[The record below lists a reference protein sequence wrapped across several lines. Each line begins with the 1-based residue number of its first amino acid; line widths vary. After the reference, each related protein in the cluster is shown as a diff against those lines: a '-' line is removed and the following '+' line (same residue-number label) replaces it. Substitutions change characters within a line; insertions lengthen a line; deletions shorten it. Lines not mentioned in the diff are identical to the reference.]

1 MILFVAG
8 KAIGIIMG
16 RLFGTDGVRG
26 IANKDLTND
35 LAMKIGA
42 AAATV
47 LLREAKSSKPTVLI
61 GKDTRASGDM
71 LEAALTAGLCSV
83 GCNVLSIGVV
93 PTPAVAYLV
102 GYYQCEAGI
111 MISASH
117 NPCEYNGIKI
127 FQKTGYKLDDS
138 IEEEI
143 ESIILDDSEDF
154 DIKIGGNVGNVL
166 FCKTAVNDYIEHVV
180 SATDVRFDGMKI
192 ALDCANGSA
201 SVCAKE
207 IFTRLGAKCIMLS
220 DTPDGT
226 NINFNCGSTH
236 PEELMSFVK
245 DAGLDLGLAF
255 DGDADRMLAV
265 DENGEL
271 VDGDKVIAICA
282 KKMKEDGTLKKD
294 TAVVT
299 VMSNMGFF
307 KFCEKNGIN
316 CAKTAVGDRYVLE
329 KMLKDGYNIGGEQS
343 GHVIFLDYA
352 TTGDGEL
359 SGVKLIET
367 VVKYGKKLSELAK
380 VMTVYPQ
387 VLINVKV
394 SAQGKQKYNNDE
406 YIIAATQKAEMEL
419 MGDGR
424 VLVRVS
430 GTEPLV
436 RVMLEGKDINHIEKL
451 GKEIAQVVK
460 ERLS

>member
-1 MILFVAG
+1 
-8 KAIGIIMG
+8 
-16 RLFGTDGVRG
+16 
-26 IANKDLTND
+26 
-35 LAMKIGA
+35 
-42 AAATV
+42 
-47 LLREAKSSKPTVLI
+47 
-61 GKDTRASGDM
+61 M

-83 GCNVLSIGVV
+83 GCNVLSVGVV

-102 GYYQCEAGI
+102 GQYQCEAGI

-138 IEEEI
+138 IEDEI
-143 ESIILDDSEDF
+143 EQIILDNSREPS
-154 DIKIGGNVGNVL
+154 IKIGGDVGNRL

-180 SATDVRFDGMKI
+180 STTNVRFDGLSI

-207 IFTRLGAKCIMLS
+207 IFTRLGAKCLMLS

-226 NINFNCGSTH
+226 NINNNCGSTH
-236 PEELMSFVK
+236 PEELMKFVR
-245 DAGLDLGLAF
+245 DAKLDLGLAF
-255 DGDADRMLAV
+255 DADRMLAV
-265 DENGEL
+265 DENGIL

-282 KKMKEDGTLKKD
+282 KRMKDEGRLAKD

-307 KFCEKNGIN
+307 KFCEENSIN

-359 SGVKLIET
+359 SGVQLLET
-367 VVKYGKKLSELAK
+367 VVKSGKKLSELASI
-380 VMTVYPQ
+380 MNVYPQ

-394 SAQGKQKYNNDE
+394 SPEGKQKYNNDE

-436 RVMLEGKDINHIEKL
+436 RVMLEGKDIDHITKL
-451 GKEIAQVVK
+451 GNEIAAVVK

>member
-1 MILFVAG
+1 
-8 KAIGIIMG
+8 MG

-26 IANKDLTND
+26 IANKDLTNE
-35 LAMKIGA
+35 LAMKIGSA
-42 AAATV
+42 AAAV
-47 LLREAKSSKPTVLI
+47 LLKEAKSAKPTVLI

-83 GCNVLSIGVV
+83 GCNVLSIGIV

-102 GYYQCEAGI
+102 GKYECEAGI

-127 FQKTGYKLDDS
+127 FQKSGYKLDDS
-138 IEEEI
+138 IEDEI
-143 ESIILDDSEDF
+143 EKIILGEEEHPEL
-154 DIKIGGNVGNVL
+154 KIGGEVGNRL
-166 FCKTAVNDYIEHVV
+166 YSKTAVKDYIEHVV
-180 SATDVRFDGMKI
+180 ETTDVRFDGMSI

-207 IFTRLGAKCIMLS
+207 IFTALGAKCLMLS

-226 NINFNCGSTH
+226 NINNNCGSTH
-236 PEELMSFVK
+236 PEELMKFVK

-282 KKMKEDGTLKKD
+282 NKMKNEGRLKNN

-307 KFCEKNGIN
+307 KFCDEYDIH
-316 CAKTAVGDRYVLE
+316 CARTAVGDRYVLE
-329 KMLKDGYNIGGEQS
+329 RMLKDDYNIGGEQS

-359 SGVKLIET
+359 SGVQLIET
-367 VVKYGKKLSELAK
+367 VVKSGKKLSELAK
-380 VMTVYPQ
+380 IMTVYPQ

-394 SAQGKQKYNNDE
+394 SPEGKQKYNNDE

-436 RVMLEGKDINHIEKL
+436 RVMLEGKDIEHITKL
-451 GKEIAQVVK
+451 GNDIAEVVR

>member
-1 MILFVAG
+1 
-8 KAIGIIMG
+8 MG
-16 RLFGTDGVRG
+16 RLFGTDGARG
-26 IANKDLTND
+26 IANQDLTNE
-35 LAMKIGA
+35 LAMQIGKA
-42 AAATV
+42 AAEILIKNRTADT
-47 LLREAKSSKPTVLI
+47 KPSVMI

-71 LEAALTAGLCSV
+71 LEAALTAGFCSV
-83 GCNVLSIGVV
+83 GVDVISVGVV
-93 PTPAVAYLV
+93 PTPAIAYLV
-102 GYYQCEAGI
+102 GEYGCEAGV

-127 FQKTGYKLDDS
+127 FQGNGYKLPDET
-138 IEEEI
+138 EEEI
-143 ESIILDDSEDF
+143 EAIILDHTEE
-154 DIKIGGNVGNVL
+154 IEMKTGGAVGKRT
-166 FCKTAVNDYIEHVV
+166 FCKTALEDYIQHVV
-180 SATDVRFDGMKI
+180 SACEVRFDGMNI
-192 ALDCANGSA
+192 AIDTANGSA

-207 IFTRLGAKCIMLS
+207 IFTRLGAKCHMLS
-220 DTPDGT
+220 DTPDGV
-226 NINFNCGSTH
+226 NINANCGSTH
-236 PEELMSFVK
+236 PEELMEFVK
-245 DAGLDLGLAF
+245 ANKLDMGLAF

-265 DENGEL
+265 DENGNL
-271 VDGDKVIAICA
+271 IDGDKIIAVCA
-282 KKMKEDGTLKKD
+282 MQMKQEGKLKND

-307 KFCEKNGIN
+307 KFCEEYGIK

-329 KMLKDGYNIGGEQS
+329 RMLKNGYNIGGEQS

-367 VVKYGKKLSELAK
+367 VKKSGAALGELAK

-387 VLINVKV
+387 VLINVEV
-394 SAQGKQKYNNDE
+394 TPEGKKKYNNDE
-406 YIIAATQKAEMEL
+406 YIISAVQEAEMEL
-419 MGDGR
+419 HGDGR

-436 RVMLEGKDINHIEKL
+436 RVMLEGKDIEKITNL
-451 GKEIAQVVK
+451 GNYIADVVR

>member
-1 MILFVAG
+1 
-8 KAIGIIMG
+8 MG

-47 LLREAKSSKPTVLI
+47 LLREAKSKKPTVLI

-83 GCNVLSIGVV
+83 GCNVLSIGIV

-102 GYYQCEAGI
+102 GLYECEAGI

-127 FQKTGYKLDDS
+127 FQKTGYKLDDA

-143 ESIILDDSEDF
+143 EAIILDNSEEI
-154 DIKIGGNVGNVL
+154 DIKIGGDVGNRL
-166 FCKTAVNDYIEHVV
+166 YSKTAVNDYIDHVV
-180 SATDVRFDGMKI
+180 STTDVRFDGLKI

-226 NINFNCGSTH
+226 NINDKCGSTH

-245 DAGLDLGLAF
+245 DANLDLGLAF

-265 DENGEL
+265 DENGSL
-271 VDGDKVIAICA
+271 VDGDKIIAICA
-282 KKMKEDGTLKKD
+282 NKMKQEGRLQKD

-307 KFCEKNGIN
+307 KFCDEHGIK

-329 KMLKDGYNIGGEQS
+329 RMLKDGYNIGGEQS

-359 SGVKLIET
+359 SGVQLVET
-367 VVKYGKKLSELAK
+367 VVKSGKKLSELASI
-380 VMTVYPQ
+380 MNVYPQ

-394 SAQGKQKYNNDE
+394 SAEGKKKYNNDE

-436 RVMLEGKDINHIEKL
+436 RVMLEGKDVDHIQRL
-451 GKEIAQVVK
+451 GEEIAQVVK

>member
-1 MILFVAG
+1 
-8 KAIGIIMG
+8 MG

-26 IANKDLTND
+26 IANKDLTNE
-35 LAMKIGA
+35 LAMKIGSA
-42 AAATV
+42 AAAV
-47 LLREAKSSKPTVLI
+47 LLKEAKSEKPTVLI

-102 GYYQCEAGI
+102 GLYQCEAGI

-138 IEEEI
+138 IEDEI
-143 ESIILDDSEDF
+143 ESIILDNSEK
-154 DIKIGGNVGNVL
+154 IETKIGGEVGNRL
-166 FCKTAVNDYIEHVV
+166 FCKTAVNDYIDYVV
-180 SATDVRFDGMKI
+180 SVTDARFDGLKI

-226 NINFNCGSTH
+226 NINLNCGSTH

-245 DAGLDLGLAF
+245 NAGLDLGLAF

-282 KKMKEDGTLKKD
+282 KKMKQDGTLKKN

-307 KFCEKNGIN
+307 KFCEENGIN

-329 KMLKDGYNIGGEQS
+329 KMLRDGYNIGGEQS

-359 SGVKLIET
+359 SGVKLVET
-367 VVKYGKKLSELAK
+367 VVNSKKKLSELAS

-394 SAQGKQKYNNDE
+394 SPEGKQKYNNDE

-436 RVMLEGKDINHIEKL
+436 RVMLEGKDINHIKRL
-451 GKEIAQVVK
+451 GEEIAEVVK

>member
-1 MILFVAG
+1 
-8 KAIGIIMG
+8 MG

-47 LLREAKSSKPTVLI
+47 LLREAKSKKPTVLI

-83 GCNVLSIGVV
+83 GCNVLSIGIV

-102 GYYQCEAGI
+102 GLYECEAGI

-127 FQKTGYKLDDS
+127 FQKTGYKLDDA

-143 ESIILDDSEDF
+143 EAIILDNAEEI
-154 DIKIGGNVGNVL
+154 DIKIGGDVGNRL
-166 FCKTAVNDYIEHVV
+166 YSKTAVNDYIDHVV
-180 SATDVRFDGMKI
+180 STTDVRFDGLKI

-226 NINFNCGSTH
+226 NINDKCGSTH

-245 DAGLDLGLAF
+245 DANLDLGLAF

-265 DENGEL
+265 DENGCL

-282 KKMKEDGTLKKD
+282 NKMKQEGSLQKD

-307 KFCEKNGIN
+307 KFCDEHGIK

-329 KMLKDGYNIGGEQS
+329 RMLKDGYNIGGEQS

-359 SGVKLIET
+359 SGVQLVET
-367 VVKYGKKLSELAK
+367 VVKSGKKLSELASIMK
-380 VMTVYPQ
+380 VYPQ

-394 SAQGKQKYNNDE
+394 SAEGKKKYNNDE

-436 RVMLEGKDINHIEKL
+436 RVMLEGKDVDHIQRL
-451 GKEIAQVVK
+451 GEEIAQVVK

>member
-1 MILFVAG
+1 
-8 KAIGIIMG
+8 MG

-26 IANKDLTND
+26 IANKDLTNE

-47 LLREAKSSKPTVLI
+47 LLEEAKSAKPTVLI
-61 GKDTRASGDM
+61 GRDTRASGDM
-71 LEAALTAGLCSV
+71 LEAALTSGLCSV
-83 GCNVLSIGVV
+83 GCNVLSVGIV

-102 GYYQCEAGI
+102 GKYECEAGI

-127 FQKTGYKLDDS
+127 FQKTGYKLDDA
-138 IEEEI
+138 IEDEI
-143 ESIILDDSEDF
+143 ESIILDDSRIPDY
-154 DIKIGGNVGNVL
+154 KTGGDVGNRL
-166 FCKTAVNDYIEHVV
+166 FSKNAIKDYIEHVV
-180 SATDVRFDGMKI
+180 STTDVRFDGMTI

-201 SVCAKE
+201 SVCAKD
-207 IFTRLGAKCIMLS
+207 IFTALGAKCIMLS
-220 DTPDGT
+220 DTPDGV
-226 NINFNCGSTH
+226 NINDNCGSTH
-236 PEELMSFVK
+236 PEELMRFVK
-245 DAGLDLGLAF
+245 SASLDLGLAF

-271 VDGDKVIAICA
+271 VDGDKVIAICS
-282 KKMKEDGTLKKD
+282 KRMKEEGCLKDD

-307 KFCEKNGIN
+307 KFCDDNEIK
-316 CAKTAVGDRYVLE
+316 CERTAVGDRYVLE
-329 KMLKDGYNIGGEQS
+329 RMLKDGYNIGGEQS

-359 SGVKLIET
+359 TGVQLIKT
-367 VVKYGKKLSELAK
+367 IVKTGKKLSELAS

-394 SAQGKQKYNNDE
+394 SPEGKAKYNNDE

-436 RVMLEGKDINHIEKL
+436 RVMLEGKDIDHITRL
-451 GKEIAQVVK
+451 GNDIADVVR

>member
-1 MILFVAG
+1 
-8 KAIGIIMG
+8 MG

-26 IANKDLTND
+26 IANKDLTNS
-35 LAMKIGA
+35 LAMDIGK

-47 LLREAKSSKPTVLI
+47 LLREAKSAKPTVLI

-83 GCNVLSIGVV
+83 GCNVLSVGIV

-102 GYYQCEAGI
+102 GKYECEAGI

-127 FQKTGYKLDDS
+127 FQKSGYKLDDS
-138 IEEEI
+138 IEQEI
-143 ESIILDDSEDF
+143 EDIILNGGSDDAL
-154 DIKIGGNVGNVL
+154 KLGGEVGNTL
-166 FCKTAVNDYIEHVV
+166 YCKTAVKDYIDHVV
-180 SATDVRFDGMKI
+180 SSTDVRFDGMTI

-201 SVCAKE
+201 SVCAKD
-207 IFTRLGAKCIMLS
+207 IFTALGAKCIMLS
-220 DTPDGT
+220 DTHDGT
-226 NINFNCGSTH
+226 NINKNCGSTH
-236 PEELMSFVK
+236 PEELMRFVK
-245 DAGLDLGLAF
+245 SASLDLGLAF

-271 VDGDKVIAICA
+271 VDGDRIIAIIA
-282 KKMKEDGTLKKD
+282 KKMKDEGTLSKD

-307 KFCEKNGIN
+307 KFCSENGIN

-329 KMLKDGYNIGGEQS
+329 KMLQDGYNIGGEQS
-343 GHVIFLDYA
+343 GHIIFLDHS

-359 SGVKLIET
+359 SGVKLVET
-367 VVKYGKKLSELAK
+367 VVKSGKKLSELAS
-380 VMTVYPQ
+380 VMEVYPQ
-387 VLINVKV
+387 VLINVSV
-394 SAQGKQKYNNDE
+394 SAEGKQKYNNDE
-406 YIIAATQKAEMEL
+406 YIIAAVQKAEMEL
-419 MGDGR
+419 LGDGR

-436 RVMLEGKDINHIEKL
+436 RIMLEGKDINHIKKL
-451 GKEIAQVVK
+451 GEDIAQVVR

>member
-1 MILFVAG
+1 
-8 KAIGIIMG
+8 
-16 RLFGTDGVRG
+16 
-26 IANKDLTND
+26 
-35 LAMKIGA
+35 
-42 AAATV
+42 
-47 LLREAKSSKPTVLI
+47 
-61 GKDTRASGDM
+61 
-71 LEAALTAGLCSV
+71 
-83 GCNVLSIGVV
+83 
-93 PTPAVAYLV
+93 
-102 GYYQCEAGI
+102 
-111 MISASH
+111 
-117 NPCEYNGIKI
+117 
-127 FQKTGYKLDDS
+127 
-138 IEEEI
+138 
-143 ESIILDDSEDF
+143 
-154 DIKIGGNVGNVL
+154 
-166 FCKTAVNDYIEHVV
+166 
-180 SATDVRFDGMKI
+180 
-192 ALDCANGSA
+192 
-201 SVCAKE
+201 
-207 IFTRLGAKCIMLS
+207 
-220 DTPDGT
+220 
-226 NINFNCGSTH
+226 
-236 PEELMSFVK
+236 MSFVK

-282 KKMKEDGTLKKD
+282 KKMKQDGTLKKN

-307 KFCEKNGIN
+307 KFCEENGIN

-329 KMLKDGYNIGGEQS
+329 KMLRDGYNIGGEQS

-359 SGVKLIET
+359 SGVKLVET
-367 VVKYGKKLSELAK
+367 VVNSKKKLSELAS

-394 SAQGKQKYNNDE
+394 SPEGKLKYNNDE

-436 RVMLEGKDINHIEKL
+436 RVMLEGKDINHIKRL
-451 GKEIAQVVK
+451 GEEIAEVVK

>member
-1 MILFVAG
+1 
-8 KAIGIIMG
+8 MG

-47 LLREAKSSKPTVLI
+47 LLREAKSKKPTVLI

-83 GCNVLSIGVV
+83 GCNVLSIGIV

-102 GYYQCEAGI
+102 GLYECEAGI

-127 FQKTGYKLDDS
+127 FQKTGYKLDDA

-143 ESIILDDSEDF
+143 EAIILDNAEEI
-154 DIKIGGNVGNVL
+154 DIKIGGDVGNRL
-166 FCKTAVNDYIEHVV
+166 YSKTAVNDYIDHVV
-180 SATDVRFDGMKI
+180 STTDVRFDGLKI

-226 NINFNCGSTH
+226 NINDKCGSTH

-245 DAGLDLGLAF
+245 DANLDLGLAF

-265 DENGEL
+265 DENGCL
-271 VDGDKVIAICA
+271 VDGDKIIAICA
-282 KKMKEDGTLKKD
+282 NKMKQEGSLQKD

-307 KFCEKNGIN
+307 KFCDEHGIK

-329 KMLKDGYNIGGEQS
+329 RMLKDGYNIGGEQS

-359 SGVKLIET
+359 SGVQLVET
-367 VVKYGKKLSELAK
+367 VVKSGKKLSELASIMK
-380 VMTVYPQ
+380 VYPQ

-394 SAQGKQKYNNDE
+394 SAEGKKKYNNDE

-436 RVMLEGKDINHIEKL
+436 RVMLEGKDVDHIQRL
-451 GKEIAQVVK
+451 GEEIAQVVK

>member
-1 MILFVAG
+1 
-8 KAIGIIMG
+8 MG

-47 LLREAKSSKPTVLI
+47 LLREAKSKKPTVLI

-83 GCNVLSIGVV
+83 GCNVLSIGIV

-102 GYYQCEAGI
+102 GLYECEAGI

-127 FQKTGYKLDDS
+127 FQKTGYKLDDA

-143 ESIILDDSEDF
+143 EAIILDNAEEI
-154 DIKIGGNVGNVL
+154 DIKIGGDVGNRL
-166 FCKTAVNDYIEHVV
+166 YSKTAVNDYIDHVV
-180 SATDVRFDGMKI
+180 STTDVRFDGLKI

-226 NINFNCGSTH
+226 NINDKCGSTH

-245 DAGLDLGLAF
+245 DANLDLGLAF

-265 DENGEL
+265 DENGCL

-282 KKMKEDGTLKKD
+282 NKMKQEGRLQKD

-307 KFCEKNGIN
+307 KFCDEHGIK

-329 KMLKDGYNIGGEQS
+329 RMLKDGYNIGGEQS

-359 SGVKLIET
+359 SGVQLVET
-367 VVKYGKKLSELAK
+367 VVKSGKKLSELASIMK
-380 VMTVYPQ
+380 VYPQ

-394 SAQGKQKYNNDE
+394 SAEGKKKYNNDE

-436 RVMLEGKDINHIEKL
+436 RVMLEGKDVEHIQKL
-451 GKEIAQVVK
+451 GEEIAQVVK

>member
-1 MILFVAG
+1 
-8 KAIGIIMG
+8 MG

-26 IANKDLTND
+26 IANDDLTNE
-35 LAMKIGA
+35 LAMKIGS

-47 LLREAKSSKPTVLI
+47 LLRDAKSKKPTVLI

-83 GCNVLSIGVV
+83 GCNVLSVGIV

-102 GYYQCEAGI
+102 GKYECEAGI

-127 FQKTGYKLDDS
+127 FQKSGYKLDDA
-138 IEEEI
+138 IEDEI
-143 ESIILDDSEDF
+143 ESIILDGSKPV
-154 DIKIGGNVGNVL
+154 DIKLGGSVGNRL
-166 FCKTAVNDYIEHVV
+166 YCKTAVKDYIDHVV
-180 SATDVRFDGMKI
+180 STTDVRFDDMRI

-207 IFTRLGAKCIMLS
+207 IFTQLGAKCLMLS

-226 NINFNCGSTH
+226 NINDNCGSTH
-236 PEELMSFVK
+236 PEELMSFVR

-265 DENGEL
+265 DENGNL
-271 VDGDKVIAICA
+271 VDGDKVIAICS
-282 KKMKEDGTLKKD
+282 KRMKDEGRLAKD

-307 KFCEKNGIN
+307 KFCDENGIK

-329 KMLKDGYNIGGEQS
+329 RMLKDGYNIGGEQS
-343 GHVIFLDYA
+343 GHVIFLDFA

-359 SGVKLIET
+359 SGVQLLET
-367 VVKYGKKLSELAK
+367 VVKSGKKLSELAS
-380 VMTVYPQ
+380 VMNVYPQ

-394 SAQGKQKYNNDE
+394 SAKGKQKYNNDE

-436 RVMLEGKDINHIEKL
+436 RVMLEGKDIEHITKL
-451 GKEIAQVVK
+451 GNEIADVVR

>member
-1 MILFVAG
+1 
-8 KAIGIIMG
+8 MG

-26 IANKDLTND
+26 VANKELTNE
-35 LAMKIGA
+35 LALSIGKA
-42 AAATV
+42 AAKV
-47 LLREAKSSKPTVLI
+47 LAGELGRKPTVMI

-83 GCNVLSIGVV
+83 GANVLAVGIV

-102 GYYQCEAGI
+102 ERYGCDAGI

-127 FQKTGYKLDDS
+127 FQSTGYKLDDA

-143 ESIILDDSEDF
+143 EAIVLDNAEE
-154 DIKIGGNVGNVL
+154 IPMKTGGEVGNRL
-166 FCKTAVNDYIEHVV
+166 YCKTAVKDYVDHVV
-180 SATDVRFDGMKI
+180 STTDVHFDGMKI

-201 SVCAKE
+201 SVCAKD
-207 IFTRLGAKCIMLS
+207 IFTALGARCYMLS
-220 DTPDGT
+220 DTPDGE
-226 NINFNCGSTH
+226 NINLNCGSTH
-236 PEELMSFVK
+236 PEELMQFVK
-245 DAGLDLGLAF
+245 GNDLDLGLAF

-271 VDGDKVIAICA
+271 IDGDKIIAICA
-282 KKMKEDGTLKKD
+282 KRMKSEGTLAKD

-307 KFCEKNGIN
+307 KFCEEEGIN

-329 KMLKDGYNIGGEQS
+329 KMLADGFNIGGEQS

-359 SGVKLIET
+359 TGVQLLKTI
-367 VVKYGKKLSELAK
+367 VKSKKKLSELAK

-387 VLINVKV
+387 VLINVEV
-394 SAQGKQKYNNDE
+394 TPEGKQKYNNDE
-406 YIIAATQKAEMEL
+406 YIISAVQQAEMDL

-436 RVMLEGKDINHIEKL
+436 RVMLEGKDYEKITEL
-451 GKEIAQVVK
+451 GNRIADVVR

>member
-1 MILFVAG
+1 
-8 KAIGIIMG
+8 MG

-26 IANKDLTND
+26 VANESLTPE
-35 LAMKIGA
+35 LALQIGRA
-42 AAATV
+42 AAMV
-47 LLREAKSSKPTVLI
+47 LLRESKSSKPTILI

-71 LEAALTAGLCSV
+71 LEAALTAGFTSV
-83 GCNVLSIGVV
+83 GCNVLSVGVV

-102 GYYQCEAGI
+102 CKYECEAGV

-127 FQKTGYKLDDS
+127 FQKTGYKLDDA

-143 ESIILDDSEDF
+143 EAIVLDNAEE
-154 DIKIGGNVGNVL
+154 IPVLTGGAVGNRL
-166 FCKTAVNDYIEHVV
+166 YCKTAVRDYVEHIV
-180 SATDVRFDGMKI
+180 STTDVRFDGLSI

-207 IFTRLGAKCIMLS
+207 IFTSLGAKCLMLS
-220 DTPDGT
+220 DTPDGV
-226 NINFNCGSTH
+226 NINDNCGSTH
-236 PEELMSFVK
+236 PEELMKFVK

-282 KKMKEDGTLKKD
+282 KRMKDEGKLAKN

-307 KFCEKNGIN
+307 KFCKQNDIE
-316 CAKTAVGDRYVLE
+316 CAKTAVGDRYVFE

-359 SGVKLIET
+359 SGVQLIET
-367 VVKYGKKLSELAK
+367 MVKSGKKLSELAQI
-380 VMTVYPQ
+380 MRVYPQ

-394 SAQGKQKYNNDE
+394 TPEGKQKYNNDE
-406 YIIAATQKAEMEL
+406 YIISAVQQAEMEL
-419 MGDGR
+419 SGEGR

-436 RVMLEGKDINHIEKL
+436 RVMLEGSDIEQITKL
-451 GKEIAQVVK
+451 GNCIADVVR

>member
-1 MILFVAG
+1 
-8 KAIGIIMG
+8 MG

-26 IANKDLTND
+26 VANKELTNE
-35 LAMKIGA
+35 LALSIGKA
-42 AAATV
+42 AAKV
-47 LLREAKSSKPTVLI
+47 LAGELGRKPTVMI

-83 GCNVLSIGVV
+83 GANVLAVGIV

-102 GYYQCEAGI
+102 ERYGCDAGI

-127 FQKTGYKLDDS
+127 FQSTGYKLDDA

-143 ESIILDDSEDF
+143 EAIVLDNAEE
-154 DIKIGGNVGNVL
+154 IPMKTGGEVGNRL
-166 FCKTAVNDYIEHVV
+166 YCKTAVKDYVDHVV
-180 SATDVRFDGMKI
+180 STTNVRFDGMKI

-201 SVCAKE
+201 SVCAKD
-207 IFTRLGAKCIMLS
+207 IFTALGARCYMLS
-220 DTPDGT
+220 DTPDGE
-226 NINFNCGSTH
+226 NINLKCGSTH
-236 PEELMSFVK
+236 PEELMQFVK
-245 DAGLDLGLAF
+245 GNDLDLGLAF

-271 VDGDKVIAICA
+271 IDGDKIIAICA
-282 KKMKEDGTLKKD
+282 KRMKDEGTLAKD

-307 KFCEKNGIN
+307 KFCEEEGIN

-329 KMLKDGYNIGGEQS
+329 KMLADGYNIGGEQS

-359 SGVKLIET
+359 TGVQLLKT
-367 VVKYGKKLSELAK
+367 VVKSKKKLSELAK
-380 VMTVYPQ
+380 IMTVYPQ
-387 VLINVKV
+387 VLINVEV
-394 SAQGKQKYNNDE
+394 TPEGKQKYNNDE
-406 YIIAATQKAEMEL
+406 YIISAVQQAEMEL

-436 RVMLEGKDINHIEKL
+436 RVMLEGKDYEKITAL
-451 GKEIAQVVK
+451 GNKIADVVR

>member
-1 MILFVAG
+1 MSF
-8 KAIGIIMG
+8 MG

-26 IANKDLTND
+26 VANKDLTNE
-35 LAMKIGA
+35 LAMKIGMA
-42 AAATV
+42 AAEI
-47 LLREAKSSKPTVLI
+47 LLKTSEDKRPTVMI
-61 GKDTRASGDM
+61 GRDTRASGDM
-71 LEAALTAGLCSV
+71 LEAALTAGFCSV
-83 GCNVLSIGVV
+83 GVNVLSVGVV
-93 PTPAVAYLV
+93 PTPAIAYLV
-102 GYYQCEAGI
+102 GKYGCEAGV

-127 FQKTGYKLDDS
+127 FQSTGYKLPDAL
-138 IEEEI
+138 EEEI
-143 ESIILDDSEDF
+143 ESIILDTPD
-154 DIKIGGNVGNVL
+154 KIELKTGGEVGRRTY
-166 FCKTAVNDYIEHVV
+166 CKTAVEDYIEHVV
-180 SATDVRFDGMKI
+180 SVCEVSLDGLNI
-192 ALDCANGSA
+192 AIDTANGSA

-207 IFTRLGAKCIMLS
+207 IFTRLGAKCHMLS
-220 DTPDGT
+220 DTPNGV
-226 NINFNCGSTH
+226 NINLNCGSTH
-236 PEELMSFVK
+236 MEELSEFVK
-245 DAGLDLGLAF
+245 ANKLDLGVAF

-265 DENGEL
+265 DENGEI

-282 KKMKEDGTLKKD
+282 TQMKQENKLAKD

-307 KFCEKNGIN
+307 KFCENNGIK

-329 KMLKDGYNIGGEQS
+329 RMLKDGYNIGGEQS

-359 SGVKLIET
+359 SAVKLLET
-367 VVKYGKKLSELAK
+367 VVKSGTTLAQLSK

-387 VLINVKV
+387 VLINVPV
-394 SAQGKQKYNNDE
+394 TPEGKMKYNNDE
-406 YIIAATQKAEMEL
+406 YIISAVQEAEMEL
-419 MGDGR
+419 HGDGR

-436 RVMLEGKDINHIEKL
+436 RVMLEGMDTDHITRL
-451 GKEIAQVVK
+451 GNYIANVVK

>member
-1 MILFVAG
+1 
-8 KAIGIIMG
+8 MG

-26 IANKDLTND
+26 IANKDLTTE
-35 LAMKIGA
+35 LALQIGRA
-42 AAATV
+42 AAMV
-47 LLREAKSSKPTVLI
+47 LIKECESAKPTVLI

-71 LEAALTAGLCSV
+71 LEAALTAGLTSV
-83 GCNVLSIGVV
+83 GCNVLSVGVV

-102 GYYQCEAGI
+102 CKYGCEAGV

-127 FQKTGYKLDDS
+127 FQKTGYKLDDA

-143 ESIILDDSEDF
+143 ENIILDGTEE
-154 DIKIGGNVGNVL
+154 IPVKLGGEVGNRL
-166 FCKTAVNDYIEHVV
+166 YCKTAVKDYIDHVV
-180 SATDVRFDGMKI
+180 STASVRFDGLSI

-207 IFTRLGAKCIMLS
+207 IFTMLGAKCLMLS

-226 NINFNCGSTH
+226 NINDHCGSTH
-236 PEELMSFVK
+236 PEELMEFVK
-245 DAGLDLGLAF
+245 NANLDLGLAF

-271 VDGDKVIAICA
+271 VDGDKVIAVCA
-282 KKMKEDGTLKKD
+282 KRMKQEGRLAKN

-307 KFCEKNGIN
+307 KFCKENDIACK
-316 CAKTAVGDRYVLE
+316 KTAVGDRYVLE
-329 KMLKDGYNIGGEQS
+329 RMLKDGYNIGGEQS

-359 SGVKLIET
+359 SGVQLIET
-367 VVKYGKKLSELAK
+367 VVKSGKKLSELASI
-380 VMTVYPQ
+380 MRVYPQ

-394 SAQGKQKYNNDE
+394 TPEGKQKYNNDE
-406 YIIAATQKAEMEL
+406 YIISAVQEAEMEL
-419 MGDGR
+419 SGDGR

-436 RVMLEGKDINHIEKL
+436 RVMLEGADVEQITKL
-451 GKEIAQVVK
+451 GNEIANVVK

>member
-1 MILFVAG
+1 
-8 KAIGIIMG
+8 MG

-35 LAMKIGA
+35 LAMKIGS

-47 LLREAKSSKPTVLI
+47 LLREAKSKKPTVLI

-83 GCNVLSIGVV
+83 GCNVLSIGIV

-102 GYYQCEAGI
+102 GLYECEAGI

-127 FQKTGYKLDDS
+127 FQKTGYKLDDA

-143 ESIILDDSEDF
+143 EAIILDNAEEI
-154 DIKIGGNVGNVL
+154 DIKIGGDVGNRL
-166 FCKTAVNDYIEHVV
+166 YSKTAVNDYIDHVV
-180 SATDVRFDGMKI
+180 STTDVRFDGLKI

-226 NINFNCGSTH
+226 NINDNCGSTH

-245 DAGLDLGLAF
+245 DANLDLGLAF

-265 DENGEL
+265 DENGCL

-282 KKMKEDGTLKKD
+282 NKMKQEGSLQKD

-307 KFCEKNGIN
+307 KFCDEHGIK
-316 CAKTAVGDRYVLE
+316 CVKTAVGDRYVLE
-329 KMLKDGYNIGGEQS
+329 RMLKDGYNIGGEQS

-359 SGVKLIET
+359 SGVQLVET
-367 VVKYGKKLSELAK
+367 VVKSGKKLSELASI
-380 VMTVYPQ
+380 MSVYPQ
-387 VLINVKV
+387 VLINVEV
-394 SAQGKQKYNNDE
+394 SAEGKKKYNNDE

-436 RVMLEGKDINHIEKL
+436 RVMLEGKDVEHIQRL
-451 GKEIAQVVK
+451 GEEIAQVVK